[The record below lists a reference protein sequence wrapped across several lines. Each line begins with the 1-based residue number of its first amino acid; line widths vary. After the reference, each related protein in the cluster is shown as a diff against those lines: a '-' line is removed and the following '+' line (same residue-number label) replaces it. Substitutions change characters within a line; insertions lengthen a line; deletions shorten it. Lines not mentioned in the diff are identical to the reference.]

1 MFFYLRSLSIG
12 SECNH
17 FFNESHP
24 IFFSGKEKEMM
35 GIISTGVDMINSLM
49 TSGFLM
55 KLKIIIIHEYF
66 GKLRGSPS

>member
-1 MFFYLRSLSIG
+1 MSSQAV
-12 SECNH
+12 SSKCNH